1 MTGFL
6 ASVNNLDDAILVS
19 QHGAD
24 IIDLKE
30 PSQGALGGLSLG
42 EIHKVVDHLW
52 ESCVI
57 SATVGD
63 LDADVPLILDRIEAV
78 ADTGVDYVKVG
89 MFSQQHIQECL
100 PSFEYHA
107 RRGVK
112 IIAVCFADV
121 DFDISDTIQLC
132 KKARLSGV
140 MIDTAGKK
148 SGSLLKHKTPKQL
161 MQFVNGAKNNGLLTG
176 LAGSL
181 RAQDIA
187 ALMPLKAHYL
197 GFRTALCKDQIRT
210 APISSQSVDEIKQLI
225 EFHDKH
231 IQRAQ

>member
-6 ASVNNLDDAILVS
+6 ASVNNLEDAILVN

-30 PSQGALGGLSLG
+30 PSQGALGGLDLHQ
-42 EIHKVVDHLW
+42 IHAVVDHLW
-52 ESCVI
+52 ESCVV

-89 MFSQQHIQECL
+89 MFSQQHIDKCL

-121 DFDISDTIQLC
+121 DFNISHTIRLC
-132 KKARLSGV
+132 KKARLSGI
-140 MIDTAGKK
+140 MMDTAGKK
-148 SGSLLKHKTPKQL
+148 SGSLLEHKTPEQL
-161 MQFVNGAKNNGLLTG
+161 VQFVNAAKNNSLLTG

-181 RAQDIA
+181 RAQDIS

-197 GFRTALCKDQIRT
+197 GFRTALCQNQVRT
-210 APISSQSVDEIKQLI
+210 APIAAQSVDEIKQLI
-225 EFHDKH
+225 QFHHK
-231 IQRAQ
+231 QTQQAQ

>member
-6 ASVNNLDDAILVS
+6 ASVNNLEDAILVN

-30 PSQGALGGLSLG
+30 PSQGALGGLDLHQIH
-42 EIHKVVDHLW
+42 EIVDHLW
-52 ESCVI
+52 ESCVV

-89 MFSQQHIQECL
+89 MFSQQHIDKCL

-121 DFDISDTIQLC
+121 DFNISHTIQLC
-132 KKARLSGV
+132 KKARLSGI
-140 MIDTAGKK
+140 MMDTAGKK
-148 SGSLLKHKTPKQL
+148 SGSLLEHKTPEQL
-161 MQFVNGAKNNGLLTG
+161 VQFVNAAKNNGLLTG

-181 RAQDIA
+181 RAQDIS

-197 GFRTALCKDQIRT
+197 GFRTALCQNQVRT
-210 APISSQSVDEIKQLI
+210 APIAAQSVNEIKQLI
-225 EFHDKH
+225 QFHDKQ
-231 IQRAQ
+231 IQQAQ